1 MQFCPTC
8 DSVMVPDTVNKKR
21 VMRCRKCNTTEE
33 VKNAESY
40 SFEDDYSDKK
50 TNGIIEINQDS
61 QQLPTVRE
69 ECSKCKNKEAYWWMY
84 QTRSSDEPITKFLRC
99 TKCSHTWRD
108 YH

>member
-8 DSVMVPDTVNKKR
+8 DSVMVPEKANKKT
-21 VMRCRKCNTTEE
+21 VMKCRKCNTTEE
-33 VKNAESY
+33 IKEAASY
-40 SFEDDYSDKK
+40 SFEDDYSTKK

-69 ECSKCKNKEAYWWMY
+69 ECSKCKNKEAYWWTY
-84 QTRSSDEPITKFLRC
+84 QTRSGDEPITKFLRC